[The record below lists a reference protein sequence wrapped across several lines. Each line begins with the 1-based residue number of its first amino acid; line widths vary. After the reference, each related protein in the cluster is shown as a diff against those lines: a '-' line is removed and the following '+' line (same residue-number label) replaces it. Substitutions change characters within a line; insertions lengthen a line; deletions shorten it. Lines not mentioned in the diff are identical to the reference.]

1 MMVVAVQPSESVQ
14 SQAGPAAFEL
24 DRELMLRL
32 RLRDIDAFERLY
44 NRHHR
49 AAFGLAFKVTGDCG
63 LAEEVVQ
70 DAFLTIWRTPERF
83 DPSRGSARGWLLS
96 IIHHRSLD
104 RLRRT
109 APTRLDG
116 QLVDRVDARAADP
129 SDLAI
134 AALRRAELYA
144 ALDRLPIEQ
153 REAVELAFLRGRTHT
168 EIARLLGCPLGTIKG
183 RIRLGLQKLRVLVPA

>member
-1 MMVVAVQPSESVQ
+1 MVAAVQPSESVQ
-14 SQAGPAAFEL
+14 SQVDPAAVDL
-24 DRELMLRL
+24 DRALMLRL
-32 RLRDIDAFERLY
+32 RLGDIDAFERLY
-44 NRHHR
+44 DRHHR
-49 AAFGLAFKVTGDCG
+49 AAFGLALKVTRDRG
-63 LAEEVVQ
+63 LAEDVVQ
-70 DAFLTIWRTPERF
+70 DAFLAIWRTPERF
-83 DPSRGSARGWLLS
+83 DPSRGSARGWLLA
-96 IIHHRSLD
+96 IVHHRSID

-116 QLVDRVDARAADP
+116 QLADLVDAHAADP

-153 REAVELAFLRGRTHT
+153 RQAVELAFLRGRTHAEVAT
-168 EIARLLGCPLGTIKG
+168 LLGCPLGTIKG